1 MSFNAEAQATIKSTL
16 DAVTSTGSVPGIV
29 FVAVD
34 KNGDLVTSHCSGTT
48 GATGATPMSLDSV
61 FWIASCTK
69 IITGIACMQ
78 LVEQGKLS
86 LDDSDA
92 LYKIIPELKDKKVLQ
107 DDGSLVPKKKEITLR
122 MLLDHTAGFGY
133 TFFNPKLRDWGRP
146 LGFDE
151 FSGDARDILDAPLV
165 NQPGSTWEYGTN
177 IDWAGLAVE
186 RVSGLTLNDY
196 FHKHIFEPL
205 GIENVSMFPTDDMLK
220 RLVYLH
226 QKHPDG
232 SVTEQDH
239 LLRRGLMAKTPEER
253 ARIVN
258 SGGAGCFAK
267 PVEYCQILAAL
278 LNNGTSPK
286 TGAALL
292 SPASVAAMFANSLP
306 AAWPDFARA
315 GIPAAKPH
323 QTNPIPELYAQP
335 GNPPQ
340 GWGLTFLLT
349 NLDGE
354 AGKKKEEE
362 EQAATW
368 RGRNTGH
375 WAGIANLYYWVD
387 REKGLA
393 GMIASQ
399 VLPFADVDVVLPWVV
414 CEKAVYDGL
423 GK

>member
-1 MSFNAEAQATIKSTL
+1 MSVSAESQATIKSTI
-16 DAVTSTGSVPGIV
+16 DAVTSKGSIPGIV

-34 KNGDLVTSHCSGTT
+34 KNGDLVTSHCSGKT
-48 GATGATPMSLDSV
+48 GAAQSTPMSLDSV

-78 LVEQGKLS
+78 LVEQGKINLE
-86 LDDSDA
+86 DSAA

-107 DDGSLVPKKKEITLR
+107 DDGSLVSKKKEITLR

-133 TFFNPKLRDWGRP
+133 TFFNPKLRDWSRP

-165 NQPGSTWEYGTN
+165 NQPGETWEYGTN

-186 RVSGLTLNDY
+186 RISGLTLNDY
-196 FHKHIFEPL
+196 FHKNIFEPL
-205 GIENVSMFPTDDMLK
+205 GLKNVSMFPTEEMMK
-220 RLVYLH
+220 NLVYLH
-226 QKHPDG
+226 YKAPDG
-232 SVTEQDH
+232 TVTEGDH
-239 LLRRGLMAKTPEER
+239 GLRRSLQAKTPEER
-253 ARIVN
+253 ARIIN

-267 PVEYCQILAAL
+267 PVEYCQILATL

-286 TGAALL
+286 TGAKIL
-292 SPASVAAMFANSLP
+292 SPATVDAMFTNSIP
-306 AAWPDFARA
+306 DRPDFARSGVPA
-315 GIPAAKPH
+315 GKPY
-323 QTNPIPELYAQP
+323 QTNPIPELYQEP

-340 GWGLTFLLT
+340 GWGLTFMMT
-349 NLDGE
+349 NLDGK
-354 AGKKKEEE
+354 GP
-362 EQAATW
+362 TW
-368 RGRNTGH
+368 RGRNSGN
-375 WAGIANLYYWVD
+375 WAGIANLFYWVD

-399 VLPFADVDVVLPWVV
+399 LMPFADLDVILPWVT

>member
-1 MSFNAEAQATIKSTL
+1 MSVTAEAQATIKSTI
-16 DAVTSTGSVPGIV
+16 DAVTSKSSIPGIV

-34 KNGDLVTSHCSGTT
+34 KNGDVVASHCSGKT
-48 GATGATPMSLDSV
+48 GATTSSTPMSLDTV

-78 LVEQGKLS
+78 LVEQGKLN
-86 LDDSDA
+86 LEDSAA
-92 LYKIIPELKDKKVLQ
+92 LYKILPELKDKQVLQ
-107 DDGSLVPKKKEITLR
+107 DDGVTLVPKKKEITLR

-151 FSGDARDILDAPLV
+151 FSGDARDVLDAPLV
-165 NQPGSTWEYGTN
+165 NQPGEKFEYGTN

-186 RVSGLTLNDY
+186 RVSGLGLNDY

-205 GIENVSMFPTDDMLK
+205 GIKNVSMFPTAEMLK
-220 RLVYLH
+220 NLAYFH
-226 QKHPDG
+226 FKHHDS

-239 LLRRGLMAKTPEER
+239 VLRRSLMARTPEEQ
-253 ARIVN
+253 ARIFN
-258 SGGAGCFAK
+258 SGGAGIFAR
-267 PVEYCQILAAL
+267 PVEYCQILATL

-286 TGAALL
+286 TGATIL
-292 SPASVAAMFANSLP
+292 SPRTVDAMFTNSLP
-306 AAWPDFARA
+306 DSWPDFARA
-315 GIPAAKPH
+315 GIPDAKPH
-323 QTNPIPELYAQP
+323 QTNPIPELYQQP

-349 NLDGE
+349 NLDGKGAE
-354 AGKKKEEE
+354 SGM
-362 EQAATW
+362 W

-375 WAGIANLYYWVD
+375 WAGIANLFYWVD

-399 VLPFADVDVVLPWVV
+399 IMPFCDLDVIMPWVL
-414 CEKAVYDGL
+414 CEKAVYEGL
-423 GK
+423 GKA